1 MILQFIFA
9 MLATAAF
16 AVIFCAPKNQLI
28 FSALAGGISWITY
41 LIFFE
46 FGFGTAT
53 ASLVA
58 TFLLTILSRFFATL
72 LKKPVTLYLV
82 TGIFTLVPGA
92 GIYYTSYYFIMNEIN
107 EFAAKGIETFKI
119 AGAIA
124 IGIIFG
130 FSIPQKLFYL
140 RKKKLR

>member
-1 MILQFIFA
+1 MILQFILA
-9 MLATAAF
+9 MSATAAF

-41 LIFFE
+41 LILCE
-46 FGFGTAT
+46 FGFGTVT
-53 ASLVA
+53 ASLAA
-58 TFLLTILSRFFATL
+58 TFLLTILSRFFAAL

-82 TGIFTLVPGA
+82 SGIFVLVPGA
-92 GIYYTSYYFIMNEIN
+92 GIYYTSYYFIMNDIN
-107 EFAAKGIETFKI
+107 KFTAMGMETFKI

-130 FSIPQKLFYL
+130 FSIPQKLFHL
-140 RKKKLR
+140 RQKN